1 MHRPIFN
8 RAAFVEGAR
17 KIRLPVFAAVAASAG
32 LILLFP
38 YTTGYGFQRV
48 PIARQ
53 LQLQWATEQWQHCWL
68 VPIAVL
74 LILYLQR
81 RSLSRLPIQSS
92 HSGLALMCASLA
104 LYWIGFRIDNIY
116 VAYLSLQLWFAGLI
130 LWYLGWRWMRA
141 LLFPWAFLV
150 FMWPLLFLES
160 TITFPLRMIMSK
172 ASAGVLNAIGIPV
185 ILQGTGVLSAPEPI
199 LGLQSGKRFRV
210 DVADPC
216 SGIRSLFALMMIS
229 ALYGHF
235 TLKTWWQKGIL
246 FVSSIPLA
254 ILGNLFR
261 ILMLTFGI
269 VTLGPEIA
277 IGRDPL
283 TDPSWFHML
292 AGYLVFA
299 VALGGMAGISLLLS
313 SLLNKRP
320 QTAARDPRVEGERTP
335 KLGAGE
341 PLSESLPLDPGKDP
355 Y

>member
-1 MHRPIFN
+1 MHCSIFR
-8 RAAFVEGAR
+8 RAAPASSAWYILIPALV
-17 KIRLPVFAAVAASAG
+17 AVAASAW

-53 LQLQWATEQWQHCWL
+53 LELQWATEEWQHCWL
-68 VPIAVL
+68 VPIAAIV
-74 LILYLQR
+74 ILYLRR
-81 RSLSRLPIQSS
+81 RSLSQLPIRGSN
-92 HSGLALMCASLA
+92 SGLAVISASLA

-150 FMWPLLFLES
+150 FLWPLLFLES

-172 ASAGVLNAIGIPV
+172 ASAGVLSSIGIPV
-185 ILQGTGVLSAPEPI
+185 ILQGTGVMSAPEPM
-199 LGLQSGKRFRV
+199 LGLQAGQRFRV

-246 FVSSIPLA
+246 FASSVPLA
-254 ILGNLFR
+254 ILGNLVR

-269 VTLGPEIA
+269 MTLGPEIA
-277 IGRDPL
+277 IGANPL
-283 TDPSWFHML
+283 TEPSFFHML
-292 AGYLVFA
+292 SGYLVFA
-299 VALGGMAGISLLLS
+299 VALAGMIGVS
-313 SLLNKRP
+313 SLLASPLTKVPQLVKRVFDFKETPEQERRIESP
-320 QTAARDPRVEGERTP
+320 QAQRFLSDRRDP
-335 KLGAGE
+335 
-341 PLSESLPLDPGKDP
+341 

>member
-1 MHRPIFN
+1 MLFPIFV
-8 RAAFVEGAR
+8 A
-17 KIRLPVFAAVAASAG
+17 LAASAG
-32 LILLFP
+32 LIVLFP
-38 YTTGYGFQRV
+38 YTTGYGFQRI

-53 LQLQWATEQWQHCWL
+53 VQLQWATEQWQHCWL

-74 LILYLQR
+74 SIVYLQR
-81 RSLSRLPIQSS
+81 RSLSELPIAGSN
-92 HSGLALMCASLA
+92 SGLALICGSLV

-130 LWYLGWRWMRA
+130 LWYLGGLWMRA

-150 FMWPLLFLES
+150 FLWPLLFLES

-185 ILQGTGVLSAPEPI
+185 ILQGTGIMSAPEPMF
-199 LGLQSGKRFRV
+199 GVQPGQRFRV

-216 SGIRSLFALMMIS
+216 SGIRSLFALLMIS

-246 FVSSIPLA
+246 FASSMPLS
-254 ILGNLFR
+254 ILGNLVR

-269 VTLGPEIA
+269 ITLGPEIA

-283 TDPSWFHML
+283 TNPSWFHML

-299 VALGGMAGISLLLS
+299 VALGGMIGVSMLLTN
-313 SLLNKRP
+313 LLEKRP
-320 QTAARDPRVEGERTP
+320 ATRDPRVEGERMREQSA
-335 KLGAGE
+335 AGE
-341 PLSESLPLDPGKDP
+341 PLSNSLPVDSGKDP